1 MGGERFRLGETAS
14 IQKPVDRG
22 STTWLAFLLTGLFNY
37 MLTALGTSSERL
49 RSDLGVSRGVVGLH
63 ATAFAVGIVLAGLTG
78 ERLSRRYGRR
88 PVIVGGA
95 VGMAGGALLL
105 ALSHRALLTL
115 GGAFAMGASG
125 SLLLVLL
132 PALLTDLH
140 GRRSGQVLAEANS
153 LSSFFAA
160 FAPFAV
166 GAAVAVGVGWRGAL
180 LLGAA
185 ALLVTGV
192 AFWYSTRGMTV
203 ASGVPAARSS
213 VGRRLPVAYWG
224 WWATLVLVVCVE
236 FSVVFWTPDEL
247 RTVAALPAA
256 LAAGA
261 VTIFEL
267 ALAAG
272 RLLGSQALRRTGS
285 LMLLRGGLLTAGL
298 GFALYWSTGAPWL
311 ALGALGIIGA
321 GVAMLYPISLAEAIA
336 AAEGRSDLASAR
348 AALGS
353 GLAIGLGPFVFG
365 LLADTQGVHT
375 AFLIVPLLIL
385 AAGATSALAVR
396 SRRSGIPAGA
406 SERSQR

>member
-1 MGGERFRLGETAS
+1 MRAAS
-14 IQKPVDRG
+14 IQKPVERG
-22 STTWLAFLLTGLFNY
+22 STTWLAYLLTGLFNY
-37 MLTALGTSSERL
+37 MLTALGASSERL

-63 ATAFAVGIVLAGLTG
+63 ATSFALGVILAGLTG
-78 ERLSRRYGRR
+78 ERLSRRFGRR

-95 VGMAGGALLL
+95 TGMAAGALLL
-105 ALSHRALLTL
+105 ALSHTPLLTL
-115 GGAFAMGASG
+115 AGAFAMGASG

-140 GRRSGQVLAEANS
+140 GPRSGQVVAEANS

-180 LLGAA
+180 LLGSA
-185 ALLVTGV
+185 ALLGTGA
-192 AFWYSTRGMTV
+192 AFWLTTRAMTV
-203 ASGVPAARSS
+203 APRGAAARSP
-213 VGRRLPVAYWG
+213 VRQRLPLAYWS

-247 RTVAALPAA
+247 RTVAALPPA

-261 VTIFEL
+261 VTIFDL

-272 RLLGSQALRRTGS
+272 RLVGSRALPRTGS
-285 LMLLRGGLLTAGL
+285 LLLLRGGLLAAAL
-298 GFALYWSTGAPWL
+298 GFALYWAAGAPWL
-311 ALGALGIIGA
+311 ALVALAIVGA
-321 GVAMLYPISLAEAIA
+321 GVAMLYPISLTEAIA

-353 GLAIGLGPFVFG
+353 GVAIGLAPFLLG
-365 LLADTQGVHT
+365 LLADTHGVHT
-375 AFLIVPLLIL
+375 AFLVVPLLIV
-385 AAGATSALAVR
+385 AAWATSALAVR
-396 SRRSGIPAGA
+396 FSRSRIAAGA
-406 SERSQR
+406 NAGPRR